1 MAAKYKGNAKRRQ
14 MKKAGRQEFAFP
26 AFMRCPHCAMD
37 PATCARLRDKA
48 PAVILTASTYPGRL
62 AGFVIQNWRI
72 FARGIKRREMHRF
85 LLPLLTLLCLS
96 TYAISDTPDPA
107 VKTSQWQGFEKL
119 DFQVAGR
126 AGLLVKPEKAA
137 EGNPWI
143 WRTEFFGHEPQGD
156 LALLAAGWHVAYFKV
171 SNMYGSPESID
182 LMEQFYEAVTGKYG
196 LNHKVVLEGF
206 SRGGLYAVNFAAAHP
221 DETAALYLDAP
232 VLDLRSW
239 PGGKGAGKGDK
250 KCWEEAMKL
259 YGLTEETAAA
269 FKGNPLDH
277 IEPLAKA
284 GIPIIAVV
292 GDADK
297 TVPYPENTAI
307 LEQRYKALG
316 GKIEVIVKPGGD
328 HHPHSLK
335 DPKPIVD
342 FLLANAYKH

>member
-1 MAAKYKGNAKRRQ
+1 MCR
-14 MKKAGRQEFAFP
+14 
-26 AFMRCPHCAMD
+26 
-37 PATCARLRDKA
+37 
-48 PAVILTASTYPGRL
+48 
-62 AGFVIQNWRI
+62 FV
-72 FARGIKRREMHRF
+72 
-85 LLPLLTLLCLS
+85 LPLLTLFCLS
-96 TYAISDTPDPA
+96 TSAICDPPDA
-107 VKTSQWQGFEKL
+107 EVKTSQWQGFERL

-126 AGLLVKPEKAA
+126 VAILVKPATAA

-143 WRTEFFGHEPQGD
+143 WRAEFFGHEPQGD

-171 SNMYGSPESID
+171 SNMYGAPAAID
-182 LMEQFYEAVTGKYG
+182 LMAQFHDAVTHTYG
-196 LNHKVVLEGF
+196 LNAKAVIEGF

-221 DETAALYLDAP
+221 DKTAALYLDAP
-232 VLDLRSW
+232 VLDIRSW

-250 KCWEEAMKL
+250 HCWEEAMKL
-259 YGLTEETAAA
+259 YGLTEETAPA

-277 IEPLAKA
+277 LEPLAKA

-316 GKIEVIVKPGGD
+316 GKIEVIVKPGVD

-342 FLLANAYKH
+342 FLLANAYGR